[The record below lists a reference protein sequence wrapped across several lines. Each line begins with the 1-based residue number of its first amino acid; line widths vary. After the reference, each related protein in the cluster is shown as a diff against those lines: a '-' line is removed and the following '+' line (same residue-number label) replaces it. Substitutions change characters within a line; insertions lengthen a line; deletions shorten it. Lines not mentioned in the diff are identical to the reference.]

1 MDISCWSCEDVAK
14 CFRQTLSIP
23 ENVIDMI
30 VENEIDGEALL
41 ECTETDLK
49 EELHINKLGHR
60 YVFMCVH
67 HMYALSIMS
76 FMLAKRL

>member
-49 EELHINKLGHR
+49 E
-60 YVFMCVH
+60 
-67 HMYALSIMS
+67 
-76 FMLAKRL
+76 